1 MERVT
6 YILDTTVVT
15 DGIRRDSQILDRLTR
30 ARENGHTLG
39 LCDPVRY
46 EVLRGLFKVNAT
58 RKLQLFR
65 QTIMPLLDHVP
76 LIEADWRLAAGFWAN
91 LRNRGVQLSDVDL
104 LIAAITQRL
113 DGVVVTADNDFAAL
127 PIQRE
132 NWRLSP
138 SPRQRSKPR

>member
-1 MERVT
+1 MDRVT
-6 YILDTTVVT
+6 YILDATVIA
-15 DGIRRDSQILDRLTR
+15 DGIRRDTQILDRLIR
-30 ARENGHTLG
+30 VREDGHTLG

-58 RKLQLFR
+58 RKLRLFR
-65 QTIMPLLDHVP
+65 QTIMPLMDHVA
-76 LIEADWRLAAGFWAN
+76 LIEADWHLAARFWAD

-104 LIAAITQRL
+104 LVAAITQRL
-113 DGVVVTADNDFAAL
+113 DGVVVTSDDDFDAL

-138 SPRQRSKPR
+138 SPRQT